1 MELATIVKT
10 NDWKRPSIQKPST
23 KRFNVTVPALKNI
36 TAGVEM
42 ENAATNMIASLKSF
56 LDFVF
61 NLHSYDWQHFS
72 YQSSFLYIV
81 I

>member
-1 MELATIVKT
+1 
-10 NDWKRPSIQKPST
+10 
-23 KRFNVTVPALKNI
+23 
-36 TAGVEM
+36 M
-42 ENAATNMIASLKSF
+42 ENAATNKITSLKSF